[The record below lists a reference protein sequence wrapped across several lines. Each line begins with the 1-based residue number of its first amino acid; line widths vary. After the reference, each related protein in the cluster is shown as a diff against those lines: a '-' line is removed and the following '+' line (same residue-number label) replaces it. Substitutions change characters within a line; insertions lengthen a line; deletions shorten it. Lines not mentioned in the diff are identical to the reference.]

1 MKHVKTCIAS
11 ATALLTLVGFTAPT
25 SAQMTEG
32 AKVTQITQ
40 SYQDVLGS
48 YAINPGKEFQE
59 LIKGQASTTAD
70 HDTVVLEEDDRLWNV
85 SNRLGVDALELMAIN
100 IDADP
105 LKLTKGMELK
115 VPKKVEMASQ
125 ETAEPATDSKPEQP
139 SQQNQQAPQ
148 QTSKPAKPA
157 AKTEA
162 VKPEAKTPNNKE
174 TAASGNSLTTAS
186 GKTVNYS
193 KMVNM
198 KATAYSGDP
207 SENGPWG
214 GVDSFGNKLTLGTIA
229 VDPKVIPLGS
239 TVYITGYSFPGLPA
253 KGMIAKAVDTGS
265 AIKGNKIDIYI
276 PGSKKHVNNF
286 GVQQIQLYVLK

>member
-70 HDTVVLEEDDRLWNV
+70 YNTVVLEEEDTLWNV
-85 SNRLGVDALELMAIN
+85 SNRLGVDALDLLSMN
-100 IDADP
+100 MDTDP
-105 LKLTKGMELK
+105 LKLPKGMELK
-115 VPKKVEMASQ
+115 VPKKVEIITQ
-125 ETAEPATDSKPEQP
+125 ETALAAADSNLGQTSEQK
-139 SQQNQQAPQ
+139 QQNPVKA
-148 QTSKPAKPA
+148 A
-157 AKTEA
+157 AKNDSGQSG
-162 VKPEAKTPNNKE
+162 AKAGTNKGI
-174 TAASGNSLTTAS
+174 TVNGNSLTTAS

-193 KMVNM
+193 KMMNM
-198 KATAYSGDP
+198 KATAYSDDP

-214 GVDSFGNKLTLGTIA
+214 GVDSFGKKLTLGTIA

-276 PGSKKHVNNF
+276 PGSKAHVNKF